1 MKRADLLL
9 KIIAAAHGEFVT
21 PVQMQKVAFLVR
33 MQFMEQL
40 PEDYYSFQKY
50 AYGPFCVD
58 IYHDAEALQR
68 IGLISIS
75 INQRGRWKQYA
86 ATVAGMEE
94 SLDKIP
100 VDIAQFI
107 EETVDWARRLSFQEL
122 VRAIYQRY
130 PTYRENS
137 VFQGYD

>member
-86 ATVAGMEE
+86 ATVAGIEE

-137 VFQGYD
+137 VFQG

>member
-1 MKRADLLL
+1 MKIKRADLLL
-9 KIIAAAHGEFVT
+9 KIIAAADGDLVT
-21 PVQMQKVAFLVR
+21 PVQMQKVAFLVK
-33 MQFMEQL
+33 MQFKEQL
-40 PEDYYSFQKY
+40 PADYYSFQKH

-68 IGLISIS
+68 VGLISITL
-75 INQRGRWKQYA
+75 NQRGRWKQYS

-94 SLDKIP
+94 TVEKIP
-100 VDIAQFI
+100 DNIARYI

-130 PTYRENS
+130 PSYRENS
-137 VFQGYD
+137 VFQG